1 MTSRPT
7 CSPPSA
13 RDLPGSWSKPASTC
27 PPPTTTPAAPP
38 TTSLTPSP
46 ACPPSSS
53 TFGDP
58 PRRQQATDQPH
69 HADLAEERV
78 AGDVENARAAPSQ
91 GSRAAQRASTTP
103 MKE

>member
-13 RDLPGSWSKPASTC
+13 RGSPGSWSKPASTC
-27 PPPTTTPAAPP
+27 PPPTTTPAEPP

-53 TFGDP
+53 TCGDRH
-58 PRRQQATDQPH
+58 RRQQAADQPH

-78 AGDVENARAAPSQ
+78 ALAHTHALPGIFHRGPD
-91 GSRAAQRASTTP
+91 GHDD
-103 MKE
+103 